1 VELLCL
7 CAHQKLLWYCVPNGA
22 LAKPSARMYFARLG
36 VYPGVADI
44 AFVLPDRTA
53 AFLEVKGPDGR
64 LSDAQKAF
72 QARCALLK
80 LKYRVVYS
88 ISEAEEVLRD
98 WGALRGTVASEPL
111 DDNWEPIGEAAARV
125 VSRLARMRKNVA

>member
-1 VELLCL
+1 
-7 CAHQKLLWYCVPNGA
+7 
-22 LAKPSARMYFARLG
+22 
-36 VYPGVADI
+36 
-44 AFVLPDRTA
+44 
-53 AFLEVKGPDGR
+53 VKGPDGR

-111 DDNWEPIGEAAARV
+111 DDNWESIGTVLERV
-125 VSRLARMRKNVA
+125 VSKLDRQRKNVA